1 MNNFSKKKTFFSFD
15 GDDDEPDSDFL
26 AKKLSDFNQIQ
37 NGCIMTIE
45 DFLQDVEIEVT
56 LLNKTSDHDF
66 EGNYEILSKSD
77 MDKAAKKDTL
87 VPKSQNGSQNI
98 I

>member
-1 MNNFSKKKTFFSFD
+1 
-15 GDDDEPDSDFL
+15 
-26 AKKLSDFNQIQ
+26 
-37 NGCIMTIE
+37 MTIE